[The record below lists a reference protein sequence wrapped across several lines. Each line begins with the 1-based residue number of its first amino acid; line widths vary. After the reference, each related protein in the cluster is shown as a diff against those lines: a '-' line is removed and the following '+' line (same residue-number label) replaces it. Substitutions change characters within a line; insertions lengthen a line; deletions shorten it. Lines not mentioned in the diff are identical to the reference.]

1 MPQLHSYQTEFTYS
15 VSRPFPKHRGKIQ
28 EFRERGNSK
37 HLYRYELDKSCF
49 AHDRAYFE
57 SKDLAKKIISV
68 KILKDRT
75 YEPARNHKND
85 GYRRALVSIV
95 SI

>member
-1 MPQLHSYQTEFTYS
+1 MPQLHSKQRGFTYS
-15 VSRPFPKHRGKIQ
+15 VSRPFSKHRGKIQ

-57 SKDLAKKIISV
+57 SKDFAKKIISV
-68 KILKDRT
+68 KILKDRIIK
-75 YEPARNHKND
+75 YSQHIILLI
-85 GYRRALVSIV
+85 RRRDDER
-95 SI
+95 